1 MAFRF
6 ALFDFDG
13 VIADTETSNKEFLE
27 KALAVFGVT
36 LTDEERMSLVGTNDP
51 HRIERFLSRA
61 NRTVTMEEYRA
72 QRVVSGNTYENG
84 DIAPMP
90 GLISLL
96 RDFRSK
102 GIRTAVVS
110 MTSLRLISIGLERM
124 GMTDLFDTVIGGD
137 MVTNHKPNPE
147 PYQMAMERLGARPE
161 ECIIFEDSPVGISAG
176 KAAGAFVVGY
186 TGASIQQDTS
196 EADCVLDCFPDFY
209 SVISLDEPPVS

>member
-27 KALAVFGVT
+27 KALAEFGVT

-61 NRTVTMEEYRA
+61 NRPVTMEEYRA
-72 QRVVSGNTYENG
+72 QRVISGNTYENG
-84 DIAPMP
+84 NLVPMP
-90 GLISLL
+90 GLIPLL
-96 RDFRSK
+96 QDFRSK

-110 MTSLRLISIGLERM
+110 TTSLRLVQIGLERM
-124 GMTDLFDTVIGGD
+124 GMTDLFDVVIGGD
-137 MVTNHKPNPE
+137 MVTHRKPHPE
-147 PYQMAMERLGARPE
+147 PYQMAMAYLGAQPE
-161 ECIIFEDSPVGISAG
+161 GCIVFEDSPVGISAG

-196 EADCVLDCFPDFY
+196 QADCVLDCFSDFY
-209 SVISLDEPPVS
+209 SAIIPDEPPVF

>member
-13 VIADTETSNKEFLE
+13 VIADTETSNKVFLE

-36 LTDEERMSLVGTNDP
+36 LTNEERMSLVGTNDP

-61 NRTVTMEEYRA
+61 NRPVTMEEYRA
-72 QRVVSGNTYENG
+72 QRAVSGNTYENG

-90 GLISLL
+90 GLIPLL

-124 GMTDLFDTVIGGD
+124 GMTDLFDAVIGGD
-137 MVTNHKPNPE
+137 MVTNHKPHPE
-147 PYQMAMERLGARPE
+147 PYQMAMERLGAQPE
-161 ECIIFEDSPVGISAG
+161 ECIVFEDSPVGISAG

-186 TGASIQQDTS
+186 TGASIQQDIS
-196 EADCVLDCFPDFY
+196 QADCVLDCFSDFY
-209 SVISLDEPPVS
+209 SAISPDEPPVF

>member
-1 MAFRF
+1 MTFRF

-36 LTDEERMSLVGTNDP
+36 LTDEERMNLVGTNDP

-161 ECIIFEDSPVGISAG
+161 ECIVFEDSPVGISAG

-196 EADCVLDCFPDFY
+196 EADCVLDCFSDFY
-209 SVISLDEPPVS
+209 SVISPDEPPVF

>member
-1 MAFRF
+1 MTFRF

-13 VIADTETSNKEFLE
+13 VIADTETSNKVFLE

-36 LTDEERMSLVGTNDP
+36 LTNEERMSLVGTNDP

-110 MTSLRLISIGLERM
+110 MTSLRLITIGLERM

-161 ECIIFEDSPVGISAG
+161 ECIVFEDSPVGISAG

-196 EADCVLDCFPDFY
+196 EADCVLDCFSDFY
-209 SVISLDEPPVS
+209 SVISLDEPPAS

>member
-1 MAFRF
+1 MTFRF

-110 MTSLRLISIGLERM
+110 MTSLRLITIGLERM

-161 ECIIFEDSPVGISAG
+161 ECIVFEDSPVGISAG

-196 EADCVLDCFPDFY
+196 EADCILDCFPDFY

>member
-1 MAFRF
+1 MTFRF

-161 ECIIFEDSPVGISAG
+161 ECIVFEDSPVGISAG

>member
-196 EADCVLDCFPDFY
+196 EADCVLDSFPDFY

>member
-72 QRVVSGNTYENG
+72 QRIVSGNTYENG

>member
-1 MAFRF
+1 MTFRF

-110 MTSLRLISIGLERM
+110 MTSLRLISIGLDRM

-161 ECIIFEDSPVGISAG
+161 ECIVFEDSPVGISAG

-196 EADCVLDCFPDFY
+196 EADCVLDCFSDFY
-209 SVISLDEPPVS
+209 SVISPDEPPVS

>member
-161 ECIIFEDSPVGISAG
+161 ECIVFEDSPVGISAG

>member
-1 MAFRF
+1 MTFRF

-13 VIADTETSNKEFLE
+13 VIADTETSNKVFLE

-36 LTDEERMSLVGTNDP
+36 LTNEERMSLVGTNDP

-72 QRVVSGNTYENG
+72 QRVISGNTYENG
-84 DIAPMP
+84 DITPMP

-161 ECIIFEDSPVGISAG
+161 ECIVFEDSPVGISAG

-196 EADCVLDCFPDFY
+196 EADCVLDCFSDFY
-209 SVISLDEPPVS
+209 SVISPDEPPVF

>member
-72 QRVVSGNTYENG
+72 QRVASGNTYENG

-161 ECIIFEDSPVGISAG
+161 ECIVFEDSPVGISAG